1 MYRHLRWEPAFAQ
14 AVLRR
19 AQKRGL
25 VALMNEYLELTPRG
39 QQLAHQL
46 RAQVGAQA

>member
-1 MYRHLRWEPAFAQ
+1 MYRHLRWAAAFAQ

-19 AQKRGL
+19 AQKCGL
-25 VALMNEYLELTPRG
+25 VALIKEYLELPPPG
-39 QQLAHQL
+39 QQVAHQL